1 MSLTTRRIS
10 GQLPYKRAILSL
22 IACGVSAVVAIGCAG
37 STPPK
42 DSGQNPASEVS
53 VKTTHPKRQSLAQ
66 VVEQPGRIDA
76 YEQAPLFAKV
86 TGFVDKVNVDIGA
99 KVHKGDVLAELSLP
113 EMDKEL
119 LQKKAAVALA
129 QSEIEQAEKAV
140 KAAEAVYQ
148 TAQSLVQEAQF
159 AAKRAQADLEL
170 WQSQYARMEKL
181 ARGKVLEEQERDEAM
196 NQVKSATAGV
206 GLANAKI
213 QSAEAN
219 QREMKAKL
227 EKAQADVDAA
237 RSRRRFAEADQARI
251 EAWLAYTKIPAP
263 FDGVVSERHVDPG
276 HFLQPGMSGGA
287 NKTQPLF
294 IVARA
299 DSVRVFVDVPET
311 DAVSVKKGLSATI
324 RIQALGEA
332 DYKGE
337 VAGVSW
343 TLDPA
348 QRTMRAEIDMKNPNG
363 ELRPG
368 MYAYASIPMQ
378 RPEVL
383 TLPIAAV
390 LTRDNQAVCFCVE
403 NGKAVRTPLHLG
415 FRAGGVVEVLK
426 KQTSQANGEKRWEN
440 LTGQEEVILTDVG
453 NLTDG
458 QPVKIGD

>member
-22 IACGVSAVVAIGCAG
+22 IACGVSAVVAVGCAG

-42 DSGQNPASEVS
+42 DGGQNPASEVS

-119 LQKKAAVALA
+119 LQKQAAVALA

-159 AAKRAQADLEL
+159 AAKRAQADLDL

-227 EKAQADVDAA
+227 DKAKADVDAA
-237 RSRRRFAEADQARI
+237 RSRLRFAEADQAPDR
-251 EAWLAYTKIPAP
+251 AGWPTRIPAP
-263 FDGVVSERHVDPG
+263 FDGVVSRRRRSRSFP
-276 HFLQPGMSGGA
+276 QPGMSGGI

-324 RIQALGEA
+324 RIQATGEA
-332 DYKGE
+332 DYR
-337 VAGVSW
+337 AGGGRFV
-343 TLDPA
+343 DVGPRPA
-348 QRTMRAEIDMKNPNG
+348 NDAREIDMKNPNG

-378 RPEVL
+378 RDPK
-383 TLPIAAV
+383 
-390 LTRDNQAVCFCVE
+390 C
-403 NGKAVRTPLHLG
+403 
-415 FRAGGVVEVLK
+415 
-426 KQTSQANGEKRWEN
+426 
-440 LTGQEEVILTDVG
+440 
-453 NLTDG
+453 
-458 QPVKIGD
+458 